1 MLLIRLLL
9 ALALLLAGCA
19 AGQSQFV
26 PGEPSKD
33 DAIRLA
39 VPAETVVVIYNQGS
53 EQEFIPDPCEPAGGD
68 SSEWS
73 VPSVL
78 SNLSGTRVAGKV
90 IAVYGYCTPSRVG
103 EYRHAERSG
112 EPKVLKRAREIA
124 VLADRF
130 AALGVPRL
138 QIFLAGHSAG
148 VWASLLAARERPGS
162 FNAVIGFGPA
172 FAGRRATRPPG
183 WEWLRGTQVLHLSA
197 ATRIDA
203 LVFAFEGDPYEP
215 PEDLAFLR
223 RIPGVEFV
231 VLSGIQIDGVSCGGR
246 SPHLTERKP
255 CFQVTQGARIRDYI
269 ERRLQAVER

>member
-1 MLLIRLLL
+1 MLLIRLL
-9 ALALLLAGCA
+9 LALLLAGCA
-19 AGQSQFV
+19 AGRSQFV

-39 VPAETVVVIYNQGS
+39 VPAETVVLIYNHGS

-68 SSEWS
+68 ASEWS

-103 EYRHAERSG
+103 EYLHAERSG
-112 EPKVLKRAREIA
+112 EPKVAKRAREIA
-124 VLADRF
+124 MLADRF
-130 AALGVPRL
+130 AALGVPRR

-148 VWASLLAARERPGS
+148 AWASLLVARDHPRS
-162 FNAVIGFGPA
+162 FNAVIGFAPA

-183 WEWLRGTQVLHLSA
+183 WEWLRGTQVLYLGA
-197 ATRIDA
+197 ATGIDA

-223 RIPGVEFV
+223 GIPGVELV
-231 VLSGIQIDGVSCGGR
+231 VLSGTRIDGVSCGGR
-246 SPHLTERKP
+246 GPHLTDRKP
-255 CFQVTQGARIRDYI
+255 CFHAKQGARIRDYI
-269 ERRLQAVER
+269 ERRLQPAKR